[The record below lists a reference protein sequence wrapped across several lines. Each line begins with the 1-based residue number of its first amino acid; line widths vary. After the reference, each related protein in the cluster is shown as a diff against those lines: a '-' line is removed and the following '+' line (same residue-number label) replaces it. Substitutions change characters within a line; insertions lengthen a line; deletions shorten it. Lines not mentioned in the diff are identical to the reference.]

1 MRNLMKVLV
10 LNCGSSSIKYQF
22 IDMNGQVVLAEGIV
36 EKIGEDIALFTYKSP
51 KYTKKKREMVIE
63 NHEHGLQLIIDSLQD
78 KTQGV
83 IGDVSEIDAVGHRLV
98 HAGEHYSDAVIVTD
112 HVIDVMRECISLAP
126 LHNPAN
132 LKGIAAVKKDMPDV
146 PQCGLFD
153 TAFHQSM
160 PAHAYLYPLPLEFY
174 HTHKI
179 RRYGFHGTSHKYVSL
194 KAAEYL
200 GKNIEDLKII
210 SCHLGN
216 GASITAIDRGKSI
229 DTSMGL
235 TPLEGLMMGTRC
247 GDLDPAIPIHMQQ
260 QLGLSVDEVNSILN
274 KKSGMLGLSHISN
287 DMRTIEDE
295 ILLRQNPA
303 AILAHD
309 VYCYRI
315 KKYIGAYFAAMNG
328 LDVLIFTGGV
338 GERMPIMRAQVCEN
352 MQALG
357 INLDADAN
365 ARFTDEIELIS
376 PAGSP
381 VTVLK
386 VPTNEE
392 LMIAIETQRLLSK

>member
-1 MRNLMKVLV
+1 MNILV

-22 IDMNGQVVLAEGIV
+22 INMQNQNVMAEGIA
-36 EKIGEDIALFTYKSP
+36 ERIGEDIALFTYKSP
-51 KYTKKKREMVIE
+51 AYTKKKREMVIE
-63 NHEHGLQLIIDSLQD
+63 NHEQGLQLIIDSLLD
-78 KTQGV
+78 PAYGV
-83 IGDVSEIDAVGHRLV
+83 IASVREIDAVGHRLV

-132 LKGIAAVKKDMPDV
+132 LKGIEAVKKNMPDV
-146 PQCGLFD
+146 AQCGLFD
-153 TAFHQSM
+153 TAFHQTM
-160 PAHAYLYPLPLEFY
+160 PAQAYLYPLPLEFY

-179 RRYGFHGTSHKYVSL
+179 RRYGFHGTSHKYVSM
-194 KAAEYL
+194 KAAEFL
-200 GKNIEDLKII
+200 GRDLASLKII

-216 GASITAIDRGKSI
+216 GASITAIDGGKSV

-235 TPLEGLMMGTRC
+235 TPLEGLMMGTRS
-247 GDLDPAIPIHMQQ
+247 GDLDPAIPIHMQT

-287 DMRTIEDE
+287 DMREIEDE
-295 ILLRQNPA
+295 ILLHSNPK
-303 AILAHD
+303 AIQAHD

-352 MQALG
+352 MEALG
-357 INLDADAN
+357 ITLDPEPN
-365 ARFTDEIELIS
+365 ARFSDDIEVLNRPEGKVS
-376 PAGSP
+376 
-381 VTVLK
+381 VLK

-392 LMIAIETQRLLSK
+392 LMIALETQRLLTR

>member
-1 MRNLMKVLV
+1 MNILV

-22 IDMNGQVVLAEGIV
+22 INMKDQNVMAEGIA
-36 EKIGEDIALFTYKSP
+36 ERIGEDIALFTYKSP
-51 KYTKKKREMVIE
+51 AYTKKKREMVIE
-63 NHEHGLQLIIDSLQD
+63 DHEQGLQLIIDSLLD
-78 KTQGV
+78 PAYGV
-83 IGDVSEIDAVGHRLV
+83 IGSVREIDAVGHRLV

-132 LKGIAAVKKDMPDV
+132 LKGIKAVKKNMPDV

-153 TAFHQSM
+153 TAFHQTM
-160 PAHAYLYPLPLEFY
+160 PSQAYMYPLPLEFY

-179 RRYGFHGTSHKYVSL
+179 RRYGFHGTSHKYVSM

-200 GKNIEDLKII
+200 DRDLASLKII

-216 GASITAIDRGKSI
+216 GASITAINGGKSV

-247 GDLDPAIPIHMQQ
+247 GDLDPAIPIHMQT

-287 DMRTIEDE
+287 DMREIEDE
-295 ILLRQNPA
+295 ILLHSNPK
-303 AILAHD
+303 AIQAHD

-338 GERMPIMRAQVCEN
+338 GERMPIMRAQVCADME
-352 MQALG
+352 ALG
-357 INLDADAN
+357 ITLDPEPN
-365 ARFTDEIELIS
+365 AQFNDSIEVLNRPEGKVS
-376 PAGSP
+376 
-381 VTVLK
+381 VLK

-392 LMIAIETQRLLSK
+392 LMIALETQRLLTK

>member
-1 MRNLMKVLV
+1 MKILV

-22 IDMNGQVVLAEGIV
+22 INMEGQSVMAEGIA
-36 EKIGEDIALFTYKSP
+36 EKIGEGVGLFSYKSP
-51 KYTKKKREMVIE
+51 SYTIKKREMVIE
-63 NHEHGLQLIIDSLQD
+63 NHESGLQLIIDSLLD
-78 KTQGV
+78 KTHGV
-83 IGDVSEIDAVGHRLV
+83 IGDISEIDAVGHRLV

-112 HVIDVMRECISLAP
+112 QVIDVMRECESLAP

-132 LKGIAAVKKDMPDV
+132 LDGIAAVKKDMPDV
-146 PQCGLFD
+146 PQCGVFD
-153 TAFHQSM
+153 TAFHQTM
-160 PAHAYLYPLPLEFY
+160 PEHAYLYPLPLEFY

-216 GASITAIDRGKSI
+216 GASVTAIDRGKSI

-295 ILLRQNPA
+295 ILLKQNPR

-315 KKYIGAYFAAMNG
+315 KKYIGAYFAALNG
-328 LDVLIFTGGV
+328 MDVLIFTGGV

-352 MQALG
+352 MEALG
-357 INLDADAN
+357 IHLDLDAN
-365 ARFTDEIELIS
+365 AKFTDEIELIS
-376 PAGSP
+376 TPGSP

-392 LMIAIETQRLLSK
+392 LMIALETQRLLSI

>member
-1 MRNLMKVLV
+1 MNILV

-22 IDMNGQVVLAEGIV
+22 INMKGQNVMAEGIA
-36 EKIGEDIALFTYKSP
+36 ERIGEDIALFTYKSP
-51 KYTKKKREMVIE
+51 AYTKKKREMVIE
-63 NHEHGLQLIIDSLQD
+63 DHEQGLQLIIDSLLD
-78 KTQGV
+78 PAYGV
-83 IGDVSEIDAVGHRLV
+83 IGSVREIDAVGHRLV

-132 LKGIAAVKKDMPDV
+132 LKGIEAVKKNMPDV

-153 TAFHQSM
+153 TAFHQTM
-160 PAHAYLYPLPLEFY
+160 PAQAYMYPLPLEFY

-179 RRYGFHGTSHKYVSL
+179 RRYGFHGTSHKYVSM

-200 GKNIEDLKII
+200 GRDLASLKII

-216 GASITAIDRGKSI
+216 GASITAINGGKSV

-247 GDLDPAIPIHMQQ
+247 GDLDPAIPIHMQT

-287 DMRTIEDE
+287 DMREIEDE
-295 ILLRQNPA
+295 ILLHSNPK
-303 AILAHD
+303 AIQAHD

-338 GERMPIMRAQVCEN
+338 GERMPIMRAQVCADME
-352 MQALG
+352 ALG
-357 INLDADAN
+357 ITLDPEPN
-365 ARFTDEIELIS
+365 ALFNDSIEVLNRPEGKVS
-376 PAGSP
+376 
-381 VTVLK
+381 VLK

-392 LMIAIETQRLLSK
+392 LMIALETQRLLTK